1 MRDSSVVS
9 RNTGADSDVITV
21 ETEEVDEIHF
31 GQIPQTPSHSWPKA
45 IGIVQICSGFLT
57 TILAVYEIFVLP
69 LLNEKNVPY
78 PWFLGKRNCFGAG
91 LYAGIFMILLGST
104 AVRAS
109 ISKRATSIKKFFSL
123 TLFTLVIYTVI
134 TLVLIVG
141 YAKKWTTNQEGSN
154 YLYQI
159 HIFVTIS
166 TIIGFIFAVTAFVQY
181 YELVCFGEYNLHQ
194 SILLCLLPCICAVK
208 QQTTTSQESLVSNPI

>member
-1 MRDSSVVS
+1 MRDTI
-9 RNTGADSDVITV
+9 NTQTVPDTGIITV
-21 ETEEVDEIHF
+21 ESEEVDEIHF
-31 GQIPQTPSHSWPKA
+31 GHIPQTPSHSWPKA

-57 TILAVYEIFVLP
+57 TILAIVEVFYLP
-69 LLNEKNVPY
+69 LVKELDKPY
-78 PWFLGKRNCFGAG
+78 PIFLGRRNCYGAG
-91 LYAGIFMILLGST
+91 LMAGTFMVLLGST

-123 TLFTLVIYTVI
+123 TLFTLVLYTGI
-134 TLVLIVG
+134 TIFLIIG
-141 YAKKWTTNQEGSN
+141 YVNKWTTKDASQGDN
-154 YLYQI
+154 YLYEI

-194 SILLCLLPCICAVK
+194 SIILCLLPCIC
-208 QQTTTSQESLVSNPI
+208 SYEDD